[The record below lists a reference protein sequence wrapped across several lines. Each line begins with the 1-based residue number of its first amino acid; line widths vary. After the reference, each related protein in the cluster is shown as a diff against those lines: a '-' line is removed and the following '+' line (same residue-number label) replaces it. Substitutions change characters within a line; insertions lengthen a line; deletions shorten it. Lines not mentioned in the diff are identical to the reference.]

1 MTRVFALVAV
11 IGLVAC
17 ESTKNAPTLNGNPII
32 RGGDPNAVYDTIDLP
47 DLPSVILTSENGK
60 VGLGVFQAKT
70 GIPYLSVGDADNDG
84 AFDFLTYSS
93 LSVDGELL
101 VEVEDY
107 GMDGQPDFILNYRE
121 SSASV
126 FYNGTWLAV
135 TGIGPGGEPPT
146 VDIDGDIRPLDEVLV
161 EIGRRPF

>member
-11 IGLVAC
+11 VVLVSC
-17 ESTKNAPTLNGNPII
+17 ESTEYAPTLNGNPVIK
-32 RGGDPNAVYDTIDLP
+32 GGDPNAVYDTIDLP
-47 DLPSVILTSENGK
+47 DLPTVSLTSENGK

-70 GIPYLSVGDADNDG
+70 GIPYLTLGDADNDG
-84 AFDFLTYSS
+84 VFDLLTYSS

-101 VEVEDY
+101 VKVEDY
-107 GMDGQPDFILNYRE
+107 GMDGQPDFIVNFRE

-135 TGIGPGGEPPT
+135 TGIGLGGQPPT

-161 EIGRRPF
+161 EIGRRAF

>member
-1 MTRVFALVAV
+1 MIRVFALLAV

-17 ESTKNAPTLNGNPII
+17 ESTENAPTLNGNPVI
-32 RGGDPNAVYDTIDLP
+32 RGGDPNAVFDTIDLP
-47 DLPSVILTSENGK
+47 NLPSVFLTSSNGK

-70 GIPYLSVGDADNDG
+70 GIPYLTLGDVDG
-84 AFDFLTYSS
+84 DGVFDLLNYSS
-93 LSVDGELL
+93 LSADGELL

-107 GMDGQPDFILNYRE
+107 GMDGQPDFILNFRE

-135 TGIGPGGEPPT
+135 TGIGPGGPPPT

-161 EIGRRPF
+161 EIGRRAF